1 MIDGEKIIFNTFRP
15 SVASLVADVRS
26 TYPKSLSKLPISV
39 FRETDNATIRKR
51 QSSTPIENFARL
63 TYEFTV
69 YASTKTEARAIYDAG
84 DDALIAMGFTRLS
97 SPFTDDANNT
107 DVVRI
112 VGRYECVIDREGVIY
127 RAG

>member
-1 MIDGEKIIFNTFRP
+1 MIDGEKIIFNAFRP
-15 SVASLVADVRS
+15 SVENLVAEIRS
-26 TYPKSLSKLPISV
+26 TYPKSLSRLPTCV
-39 FRETDNATIRKR
+39 FREMDNATVRKK

-69 YASTKTEARAIYDAG
+69 YASTKAKARDVYDTG

-127 RAG
+127 RVG